1 MSREE
6 GRLHFSYG
14 SLKIYVILE
23 AERVLRFL
31 NDMRFYVE
39 KTLQLLKK
47 AGLMVKNRKF
57 FIMHFFE
64 WSLWSFWKYVIHE
77 CYRKLPNFIEIYN
90 KNCL

>member
-31 NDMRFYVE
+31 NDIRLYVE
-39 KTLQLLKK
+39 KTLQILKK
-47 AGLMVKNRKF
+47 ADLMVKNRKKN
-57 FIMHFFE
+57 IMHFLNGLLVEF
-64 WSLWSFWKYVIHE
+64 L
-77 CYRKLPNFIEIYN
+77 EICN
-90 KNCL
+90 S